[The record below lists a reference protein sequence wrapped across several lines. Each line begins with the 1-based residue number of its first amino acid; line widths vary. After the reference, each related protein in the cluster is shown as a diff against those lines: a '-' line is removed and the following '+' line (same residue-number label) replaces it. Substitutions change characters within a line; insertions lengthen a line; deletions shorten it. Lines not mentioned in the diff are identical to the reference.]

1 MDKIKKAL
9 NELTN
14 KEREK
19 VKEIL
24 QEIER
29 GSFDN
34 LDIKK
39 LKARQDIFRVR
50 KGNIRII
57 YQEIKDK
64 FFILTIEKR
73 SDKTYK

>member
-9 NELTN
+9 NKLTN

-64 FFILTIEKR
+64 FSILTIEKR

>member
-9 NELTN
+9 SKLIGKE
-14 KEREK
+14 KER

-29 GSFDN
+29 GSFEN
-34 LDIKK
+34 LDVKK

-50 KGNIRII
+50 KGNVRII
-57 YQEIKDK
+57 YRKTK
-64 FFILTIEKR
+64 GKLFILTIEKR